1 MPGMDPAICQHRIN
15 LREDAKPVVQQ
26 RYRMNPNYAK
36 QVKME
41 LDKLLSVGF
50 IKPVES
56 AEWLSPIVVVP
67 KKNGNLRICVDYRKL
82 NAATI
87 ADPFPLPFIDTLL
100 DEVAGKEMYSFLDG
114 FSGYNQIGMVEED
127 VPKTAFITE
136 WGAFA
141 YLVMSFG
148 LKNGPQEYSKAATK
162 TFEPYLTEFMKIF
175 MADFCVFGKKSD
187 HLTHLRKCFERCRMF
202 RMSLNP
208 FKCAIGVKRG
218 KLLGH
223 VISAEGISIDGDK
236 IEAIQKV
243 RSPKYVKELQRFVGQ
258 VKWHGRNL
266 RYLADIM
273 APLSH
278 LTKRMLIIFGGR
290 HNSEHLRF

>member
-1 MPGMDPAICQHRIN
+1 
-15 LREDAKPVVQQ
+15 
-26 RYRMNPNYAK
+26 
-36 QVKME
+36 
-41 LDKLLSVGF
+41 
-50 IKPVES
+50 
-56 AEWLSPIVVVP
+56 
-67 KKNGNLRICVDYRKL
+67 
-82 NAATI
+82 
-87 ADPFPLPFIDTLL
+87 
-100 DEVAGKEMYSFLDG
+100 MYSFLDG
-114 FSGYNQIGMVEED
+114 FSGYNQIGMAEED
-127 VPKTAFITE
+127 IPKTAFITE

-175 MADFCVFGKKSD
+175 MDDFCVFGKKSD

-243 RSPKYVKELQRFVGQ
+243 RSPKNVKELQRFVGQ
-258 VKWHGRNL
+258 IKWHGWNL

-278 LTKRMLIIFGGR
+278 LTKKDVDYLWGQAQQRAFEVLKKMLMVAPILQPPNWELSFHVFVDASDVAVGAVLMQ
-290 HNSEHLRF
+290 EK